1 MPQTNTG
8 NRRSKNI
15 PNIKR
20 MAKIGIFTAIL
31 ALLSQIAIPLPGGV
45 PVTLQTFAVCLCGY
59 FLGKKDGL
67 CSLCV
72 YVMLGICGAP
82 VFTGFSGGFYHF
94 LGGTGGFI
102 IGFIILAFLCG
113 LGITENENPVEKYI
127 DKKRRDGADKRQF
140 DLPYTAQHN
149 GTGQRQSHTKI
160 GGQQPIQIRHA
171 IGDNFRIVGIDPHNQ
186 IRSEPGSDGEDRSK
200 DQAKAQHDGNGFS
213 QAVLIL
219 HPPKPGSKHRSP
231 HSQAHTANL
240 KDVDKLAGQ
249 RRRG

>member
-1 MPQTNTG
+1 MPQTNTDKSK
-8 NRRSKNI
+8 SKNI

-20 MAKIGIFTAIL
+20 IAKIGIFTAFL

-113 LGITENENPVEKYI
+113 LGITENENPVAAIACGIAGIAVCHLLGVLWFAYVSKSGLMAAFLAASAGFIIKDIFSCVAAYAI
-127 DKKRRDGADKRQF
+127 YRAI
-140 DLPYTAQHN
+140 PA
-149 GTGQRQSHTKI
+149 
-160 GGQQPIQIRHA
+160 QIR
-171 IGDNFRIVGIDPHNQ
+171 
-186 IRSEPGSDGEDRSK
+186 K
-200 DQAKAQHDGNGFS
+200 K
-213 QAVLIL
+213 
-219 HPPKPGSKHRSP
+219 
-231 HSQAHTANL
+231 
-240 KDVDKLAGQ
+240 
-249 RRRG
+249 